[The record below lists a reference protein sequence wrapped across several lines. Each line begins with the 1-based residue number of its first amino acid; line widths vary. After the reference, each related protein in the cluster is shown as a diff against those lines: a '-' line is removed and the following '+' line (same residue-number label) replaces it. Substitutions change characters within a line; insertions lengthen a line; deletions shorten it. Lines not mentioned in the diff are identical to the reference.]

1 MYRFSSSKI
10 LLCVIFCFG
19 ICNAPQVQAQTAT
32 NPTKLAALPPNQ
44 SILAPDALEKI
55 NWPNAQTFDVTGQTF
70 ARALRVRVPQA
81 TGETNAVQI
90 TVNNVAPVKKGDV
103 LLATFAARGQ
113 ATAGA
118 EMGAAQIMFLFERTS
133 NPWTKSVTRSI
144 SLPDAKLWRRVAIPF
159 VAQEDYATGAAMASL
174 RLAFGEQTIELAE
187 MQVRDFGAAI
197 SVEKMREIAADMS
210 PLGALDVTL
219 DAARPRQTMRGLG
232 GNYTAGG
239 REGWGTVNDHVAQ
252 YTRANLNPV
261 HARLG
266 FSLKLWQPQAGGSFV
281 TDGKNGELLKM
292 AGEFAARKVPLTV
305 SIWEAPAWMTASE
318 GERKIIPEAQ
328 WDAAINAIAAFL
340 ERAQKEQGA
349 PIETLSFNEA
359 DWGVDIHW
367 TPARLGAFIKRAAP
381 EFARRGLKTK
391 WLVGDTTSGAA
402 LVPYA
407 RPLLED
413 AELRPFLGPIAF
425 HCWDALNASDQ
436 SYREIY
442 QLGAKYNRE
451 VWCLEAGADSAA
463 WQLDPKVWPTWNYA
477 LDVAV
482 VYAKTI
488 GEARANVVD
497 YWTYRDDYP
506 LVDKDNQPYPVF
518 GVLQQ
523 FNRAFGVGT
532 RIVESTV
539 PSADLRVLA
548 GVQPDGT
555 TVAMLINPVGAG
567 QVTMRGLKPN
577 ATVTFTL
584 SDENGQGVKLFEQST
599 VGATGAVICA
609 LPPRSMLLVQTN

>member
-1 MYRFSSSKI
+1 MSRFSPSKI
-10 LLCVIFCFG
+10 LLCAFFCFG
-19 ICNAPQVQAQTAT
+19 ICHAPQIQAQHELKPAT
-32 NPTKLAALPPNQ
+32 LPPNRAV
-44 SILAPDALEKI
+44 LAPDALGKI
-55 NWPNAQTFDVTGQTF
+55 NWPNAQTFDVAGQTF
-70 ARALRVRVPQA
+70 ARALRVEVPQ
-81 TGETNAVQI
+81 TQGETNAVQI
-90 TVNNVAPVKKGDV
+90 TIPNAAPVKKGDV

-113 ATAGA
+113 ATAA
-118 EMGAAQIMFLFERTS
+118 ATAQIMFLFERS
-133 NPWTKSVTRSI
+133 SEPWTKSVTRGVE
-144 SLPDAKLWRRVAIPF
+144 LPDAKIWRRIAIPF
-159 VAQEDYATGAAMASL
+159 VAQEDYATGAAMTSL
-174 RLAFGEQTIELAE
+174 RLAFGEQTIELADL
-187 MQVRDFGAAI
+187 QVRNFGAAI
-197 SVEKMREIAADMS
+197 SVDALRDIAANLS
-210 PLGALDVTL
+210 PLGALDVTIQ
-219 DAARPRQTMRGLG
+219 AAHARQTMRGLG

-281 TDGKNGELLKM
+281 TDGKNGDVLKM
-292 AGEFAARKVPLTV
+292 ATEFAARKVPMTA
-305 SIWEAPAWMTASE
+305 SIWEAPDWMTVNEGE

-340 ERAQKEQGA
+340 ERAQNAGA

-367 TPARLGAFIKRAAP
+367 APARLSAFIKRAAP

-413 AELRPFLGPIAF
+413 TELRPFLGPIAF
-425 HCWDALNASDQ
+425 HGWDALGASDQ

-451 VWCLEAGADSAA
+451 VWCLEAGSDSAA
-463 WQLDPKVWPTWNYA
+463 WQLEPKVWPTWNYA

-488 GEARANVVD
+488 GEARATIVD

-506 LVDKDNQPYPVF
+506 LIDKDNQLYPVY

-523 FNRAFGVGT
+523 FNQAFGAGT
-532 RIVESTV
+532 QIVEASA

-555 TVAMLINPVGAG
+555 TVAMLINPIGAG
-567 QVTMRGLKPN
+567 QVTLRGLKPK
-577 ATVTFTL
+577 TSVL
-584 SDENGQGVKLFEQST
+584 VKVLDGKGNRIELPHT
-599 VGATGAVICA
+599 ALADATGVLI
-609 LPPRSMLLVQTN
+609 LPLPARSVLIVQGS

>member
-1 MYRFSSSKI
+1 
-10 LLCVIFCFG
+10 
-19 ICNAPQVQAQTAT
+19 
-32 NPTKLAALPPNQ
+32 
-44 SILAPDALEKI
+44 
-55 NWPNAQTFDVTGQTF
+55 
-70 ARALRVRVPQA
+70 
-81 TGETNAVQI
+81 
-90 TVNNVAPVKKGDV
+90 
-103 LLATFAARGQ
+103 
-113 ATAGA
+113 
-118 EMGAAQIMFLFERTS
+118 MFLFEGS
-133 NPWTKSVTRSI
+133 SDPWTKSVSRGVA
-144 SLPDAKLWRRVAIPF
+144 LPDAIWRHVAIPF
-159 VAQEDYATGAAMASL
+159 VAQQDYATGAAMASL
-174 RLAFGEQTIELAE
+174 RLAFGEQTIELADL
-187 MQVRDFGAAI
+187 QVRDFGDG
-197 SVEKMREIAADMS
+197 VKLEKMREIAAQMA
-210 PLGALDVTL
+210 PLGALDVTIN
-219 DAARPRQTMRGLG
+219 AAHMRQTMRGLG

-239 REGWGTVNDHVAQ
+239 RENWGTVNDHVAQ
-252 YTRANLNPV
+252 YTRVNLRPV

-281 TDGKNGELLKM
+281 TDGKNGEVLKM
-292 AGEFAARKVPLTV
+292 AGEFAAQKVPLTF
-305 SIWEAPAWMTASE
+305 SIWEVPDWMTASE

-340 ERAQKEQGA
+340 ERAQKEGA

-359 DWGVDIHW
+359 DWGVDIYW
-367 TPARLGAFIKRAAP
+367 TPARLGAFIKLAAP
-381 EFARRGLKTK
+381 EFARRGIQTK

-442 QLGAKYNRE
+442 QLAAKYNRE
-451 VWCLEAGADSAA
+451 VWCLEAGSDSAA

-477 LDVAV
+477 LDVAL

-506 LVDKDNQPYPVF
+506 LVDKNDEPYPVF
-518 GVLQQ
+518 QVLQQ
-523 FNRAFGVGT
+523 FNRAFGADT
-532 RIVESTV
+532 RIVETSA

-567 QVTMRGLKPN
+567 QVTLRGWKPN
-577 ATVTFTL
+577 AKLDWKL
-584 SDENGQGVKLFEQST
+584 SLRQVAKY
-599 VGATGAVICA
+599 
-609 LPPRSMLLVQTN
+609 RSSSDADLR

>member
-1 MYRFSSSKI
+1 MFRFSSFTI
-10 LLCVIFCFG
+10 LLPVLLCLAVCKV
-19 ICNAPQVQAQTAT
+19 PQIRAQTAEK
-32 NPTKLAALPPNQ
+32 PAALPPNQ
-44 SILAPDALEKI
+44 AVLASDALEKI
-55 NWPNAQTFDVTGQTF
+55 NWPNAQTFDVNGQTF
-70 ARALRVRVPQA
+70 ARALRVRVPPTQ
-81 TGETNAVQI
+81 GESNAVQI
-90 TVNNVAPVKKGDV
+90 TINNGAPVKKGDV

-113 ATAGA
+113 ATAREPGA
-118 EMGAAQIMFLFERTS
+118 EAGAAQIMFLFEGS
-133 NPWTKSVTRSI
+133 SEPWTKSVTRGI
-144 SLPDAKLWRRVAIPF
+144 SLPSATVWRRVAIPF
-159 VAQEDYATGAAMASL
+159 VAQQDYATGAAMASL
-174 RLAFGEQTIELAE
+174 RLAFGEQTIELADL
-187 MQVRDFGAAI
+187 QVRDFGDAI
-197 SVEKMREIAADMS
+197 SLEKMRAIAANLS
-210 PLGALDVTL
+210 PLGALDVTIN
-219 DAARPRQTMRGLG
+219 AAHTRQTMRGLG

-252 YTRANLNPV
+252 YTRAHLHPV

-281 TDGKNGELLKM
+281 TDGKNGEVLKM
-292 AGEFAARKVPLTV
+292 AGEFAARKVPMTA
-305 SIWEAPAWMTASE
+305 SIWEAPAWMTTNE
-318 GERKIIPEAQ
+318 GDRKIIPEAQ

-340 ERAQKEQGA
+340 ERAQKQGA

-367 TPARLGAFIKRAAP
+367 APARLAAFIKRAAP

-402 LVPYA
+402 LVDYA

-425 HCWDALNASDQ
+425 HGWDALGASDAT
-436 SYREIY
+436 YRAIY
-442 QLGAKYNRE
+442 QLAAKYHRE
-451 VWCLEAGADSAA
+451 VWCLEAGSDSSA

-482 VYAKTI
+482 VYAVTI
-488 GEARANVVD
+488 AEARASVVD

-523 FNRAFGVGT
+523 FNRAFGAGT
-532 RIVESTV
+532 RIVEANA

-548 GVQPDGT
+548 GVKPDGT
-555 TVAMLINPVGAG
+555 TVAMLINPIGAG
-567 QVTMRGLKPN
+567 QVTLRGLKPHS
-577 ATVTFTL
+577 TVTFTL
-584 SDENGQGVKLFEQST
+584 SDEKGQGVKFFEQST
-599 VGATGAVICA
+599 VSANGAVICA
-609 LPPRSMLLVQTN
+609 LPARSIMFVQTK